1 VEDLVV
7 TRRPAAFVGAT
18 VIDATGAPP
27 RENAAIVVDDGRISW
42 VGPVADLGASTE
54 LERVDAV
61 GKDVIPGLMDANVH
75 LVSHSFDPEFLLRYE
90 PGCYDELVVEAAQV
104 ALKVGL
110 TTVFDTW
117 GPLEALR
124 RVRDRVNA
132 GEVTAARIF
141 CAGNIIGNDGPWADD
156 NAGRMY
162 ARLNPAV
169 VARVNQHWEQGVG
182 GDLPWRTP
190 EGVREAVREYV
201 ETSGIDFVK
210 YAGSVHKDIKFLTFS
225 PDAQRA
231 IVEEAHG
238 AGLTAQACTITPEAL
253 KIAIQA
259 GVDLLQHG
267 NITGRYPMPQETVD
281 LIADR
286 QLPCCAFLTTQ
297 RFMEAVR
304 ADPQGFGS
312 IMIAKEQN
320 DRNLIA
326 AGAKLLLA
334 DDACV
339 WGPTAKTSPA
349 WGMYLGVPDH
359 YMDLGHSHL
368 RWFRAASELGMDPMA
383 ALQAATRNIA
393 EAYGKLDEIGTLEPG
408 KAADFLVL
416 DANPLEDPENYGRI
430 ADVVKDGKIVDRD
443 ALPEN
448 PVLLREAVL
457 EA

>member
-1 VEDLVV
+1 M
-7 TRRPAAFVGAT
+7 TQRPTAFVGAT
-18 VIDATGAPP
+18 VIDATGSPP
-27 RENAAIVVDDGRISW
+27 CENVALVVADGRISS
-42 VGPVADLGASTE
+42 VGPASNLDPSAD
-54 LERVDAV
+54 LERVDVA
-61 GKDVIPGLMDANVH
+61 GKYVIPGLMDGNVH
-75 LVSHSFDPEFLLRYE
+75 LVAHSFEPEFVLRYE
-90 PGCYDELVVEAAQV
+90 PGRYDDLVLEAAQV
-104 ALKVGL
+104 ALRVGL

-117 GPLEALR
+117 GPLEALK
-124 RVRDRVNA
+124 RVRDRINA
-132 GEVTAARIF
+132 GEVVASRIF

-169 VARVNQHWEQGVG
+169 VAAVNHHWEQGVG

-190 EGVREAVREYV
+190 EGVREAVHEYV

-225 PDAQRA
+225 PDAQQA
-231 IVEEAHG
+231 IVEEAHR

-253 KIAIQA
+253 KIAIHA
-259 GVDLLQHG
+259 GVDILQHG
-267 NITGRYPMPQETVD
+267 NITGRYAMPEETVD
-281 LIADR
+281 LIAER

-304 ADPQGFGS
+304 ADPAGFGS
-312 IMIAKEQN
+312 IMIAKEEN

-349 WGMYLGVPDH
+349 WGMYLDVPDQ
-359 YMDLGHSHL
+359 YMDLGHSHF
-368 RWFRAASELGMDPMA
+368 RWLRAASELGMDPMA
-383 ALQAATRNIA
+383 ALQAGTRNIA
-393 EAYGKLDEIGTLEPG
+393 DAYGHLDELGTLEAG
-408 KAADFLVL
+408 KRADFLVL
-416 DANPLEDPENYGRI
+416 DGNPLEDAENYARI
-430 ADVVKDGKIVDRD
+430 AEVVKDGKIVDRD

-448 PVLLREAVL
+448 PVLLRELAT
-457 EA
+457 A